1 MSVANIMTD
10 ETMKINQVQFSLL
23 GNILF
28 SGKNSHYFEAAAVVV
43 VRNDFFFL
51 VLIFNLLHLAFGEPK
66 DLCLASCRAI
76 EFSHAVEITV

>member
-51 VLIFNLLHLAFGEPK
+51 F
-66 DLCLASCRAI
+66 
-76 EFSHAVEITV
+76 

>member
-1 MSVANIMTD
+1 MTD

-28 SGKNSHYFEAAAVVV
+28 SGKNSHYFEAAVLLL
-43 VRNDFFFL
+43 FGMISFL